1 MSKFVFAFL
10 VVLSALELVS
20 TSPAL
25 LRSRTAPALPNITEP
40 PSYEGL
46 DKRQAPIPVK
56 TCGYGNGDPNDP
68 RIADPS
74 YGCRVDSSNGLWGFC
89 PTTVISAKDCGLAGM
104 CVDSHSCTAGCGRL
118 FNRPDI
124 TTFQWLVT
132 LSNTALVL

>member
-1 MSKFVFAFL
+1 MSKSVVAIL
-10 VVLSALELVS
+10 VVSSALKPVS
-20 TSPAL
+20 TSPAS
-25 LRSRTAPALPNITEP
+25 LRSRTAPTLPHITEP

-56 TCGYGNGDPNDP
+56 TCGYGYGDSNDP

-74 YGCRVDSSNGLWGFC
+74 YGYRVDSSNGLWGFG
-89 PTTVISAKDCGLAGM
+89 PTTVISAKDCGLVGM
-104 CVDSHSCTAGCGRL
+104 CVDSHSCTPACGRL

-132 LSNTALVL
+132 LLHTASFP